1 MSFIINDIVKILN
14 GFLKD
19 ALSMRSQCALNTLSI
34 RSQYALNTHSIRTQY
49 ALNTHLILQ
58 TSSYLVNKK
67 VNYVLSVTPMKRKIK
82 P

>member
-19 ALSMRSQCALNTLSI
+19 ALSIRSQYALNTLSI
-34 RSQYALNTHSIRTQY
+34 RSQY